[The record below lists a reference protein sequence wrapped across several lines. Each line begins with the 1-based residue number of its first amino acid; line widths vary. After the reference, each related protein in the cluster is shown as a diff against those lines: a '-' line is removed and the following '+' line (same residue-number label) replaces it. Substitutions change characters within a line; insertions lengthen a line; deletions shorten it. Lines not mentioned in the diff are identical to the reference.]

1 MLSLWYVE
9 APGHRNNDSLLM
21 MSAGRTARSRI
32 RNCTNFFHPSNSV
45 EECDLADLRGP

>member
-9 APGHRNNDSLLM
+9 VPGHRNDDSLLM

-32 RNCTNFFHPSNSV
+32 HNCTSFFHSNNSV
-45 EECDLADLRGP
+45 GGCDLADLRGP